1 MAEHPN
7 LFHVSDQ
14 EFDTRVLKSPTP
26 VIVDF
31 WATWCPPCRALAP
44 VYEQLSN
51 EYQGKLAFAKM
62 DIDENQITP
71 TRLRIQAVP
80 TLIVFKDGREVARLV
95 GPHPLRLKNEIDRI
109 LAQTSA
115 A

>member
-1 MAEHPN
+1 MAEHSN
-7 LFHVSDQ
+7 LFHISDQ
-14 EFDTRVLKSPTP
+14 DFETRVLKSSTP

-44 VYEQLSN
+44 TYEQLSK

-62 DIDENQITP
+62 DIDENQVTP
-71 TRLRIQAVP
+71 MRLHIQAVP

-95 GPHPLRLKNEIDRI
+95 GPHPLRLKSEIDRI
-109 LAQTSA
+109 LAQSTVV
-115 A
+115 